1 MADKDCC
8 SVEKVTCKKNLFW
21 KLFLVS
27 FVFLTYTYLTFVVG
41 YDKIQGLAE
50 SALKV
55 QAESFA
61 YISST
66 AFELWK
72 VLVIQFALIP
82 ALVFTWIEYDMKIK
96 CNK

>member
-1 MADKDCC
+1 MAEKEGCGL
-8 SVEKVTCKKNLFW
+8 EKVTCKKNLFW

-41 YDKIQGLAE
+41 YDGIANVAQG
-50 SALKV
+50 ALKV
-55 QAESFA
+55 QPESFST
-61 YISST
+61 ISST

-72 VLVIQFALIP
+72 ILVVQLTLIP
-82 ALVFTWIEYDMKIK
+82 ALVFTWIEYDMKMK